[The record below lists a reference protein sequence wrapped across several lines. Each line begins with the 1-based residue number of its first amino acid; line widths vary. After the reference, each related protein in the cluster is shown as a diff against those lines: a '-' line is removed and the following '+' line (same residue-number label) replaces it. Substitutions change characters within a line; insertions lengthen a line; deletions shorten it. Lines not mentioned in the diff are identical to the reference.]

1 MKGRDVGVLCPS
13 AGSCSLFF
21 KFSKHNK
28 SLPALSLSAPSTPP
42 LVQRVIHKPLASQYH
57 QLSYEHSPNTFIA
70 LYITFKLSVHWK
82 YVSCKEQ
89 CNHSCLSLTNSLPS
103 YHLLKTCLV
112 PCALNASLISSFL
125 NVWIWVL
132 HSASVLCRSVWVT
145 V

>member
-57 QLSYEHSPNTFIA
+57 QLSYEHAPNTFIA

-89 CNHSCLSLTNSLPS
+89 CNHSWLSLTNSLPS